1 MTRLLTLGLAVM
13 LSACTAQVKITGDTA
28 VPPEPSPITWTDC
41 SQNVGDHPCDMVLS
55 DQHAQQ
61 WSLYEGWG
69 DIQVLDFSTGWCGYC
84 NTSGST
90 LQGIQDE
97 YAEQGVQFITV
108 LIEDASGAVATPE
121 FAAAWA
127 EYYGIRSPVV
137 AGSRELIS
145 DDPALGWPI
154 NGWPRYFFV
163 TRDLRL
169 GSIQAGYSDAGLRAT
184 VDAMLAAEAAESE

>member
-1 MTRLLTLGLAVM
+1 MTRLFTITLAAM

-28 VPPEPSPITWTDC
+28 PPPEASPITWTDC
-41 SQNVGDHPCDMVLS
+41 SQNVGDHPCDMTLS
-55 DQHAQQ
+55 DQHARA

-97 YAEQGVQFITV
+97 YEGQGVQFITV

-127 EYYGIRSPVV
+127 EYYGITAPVV

-145 DDPALGWPI
+145 DDPEMGWPI
-154 NGWPRYFFV
+154 NGWPRYFFI

-169 GSIQAGYSDAGLRAT
+169 GSIQAGYSDAGLRVT